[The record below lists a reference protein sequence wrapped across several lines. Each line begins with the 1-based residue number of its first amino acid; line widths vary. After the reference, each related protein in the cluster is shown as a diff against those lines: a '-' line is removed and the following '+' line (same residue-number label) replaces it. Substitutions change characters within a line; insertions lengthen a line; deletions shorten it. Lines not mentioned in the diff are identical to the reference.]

1 MEMQAAKDALK
12 KYFGY
17 DEFRPLQDEIIASV
31 LAGQDGLVL
40 MPTGGGKSIC
50 FQIPAIISAGMC
62 VVVSPL
68 ISLMKDQVEGL
79 IANGIKAAFLNS
91 AQTYKQQQEVVEDAL
106 MAEIKL
112 LYVSPEKMVSSD
124 FMNILSSVKISLF
137 AIDEAHCIS
146 SWGHDFRPEYTKLS
160 FLKRRFPQVPVIAL
174 TATADKLTRR
184 DIVHQLELQSPRQFI
199 ASFDRPNLS
208 LNVLPGQQRF
218 QVIRDF
224 INVRPNQSGIIYCLS
239 RKETERLSEKL
250 NNAGIE
256 AAHYHAGLGPK
267 YRAKVQEDFIKDEIP
282 IICATVAFGMGID
295 KSNVRWVIH
304 YNLPKNIEG
313 YYQEIGRGGRDG
325 LASETILFY
334 SYADVMRLRQFAQD
348 SGQPEIQL
356 AKLDR
361 MQQYAEAGICRRKIL
376 LSYFGEHLS
385 ENCGNCDVCENP
397 PKQFDG
403 TVLAQKAL
411 SAVARSKETIGISL
425 LIDVLRGSARKEI
438 FERKLH
444 EVKTY
449 GAGADMP
456 QAQWQEI
463 VLQLLHLGFLE
474 IAYDQGNVLRLTD
487 ASWDVLKGKRPI
499 KMVHF
504 QTYTERSKARKDKA
518 RPQSKKE
525 AFQEALFQNLRDLR
539 SRIAKSFDLAPYL
552 IFTDKSL
559 KAMSEQMPTTQA
571 AMLNIEGVGEAKNK
585 QYGKAFRQRILKFI
599 FEEAR
604 TGMIGFKPQGSTFL
618 QTYYMYQQGESPD
631 EIAQSRNISA
641 RTVYTHLA
649 RLIEEGY
656 EINVESLIN
665 RQELAQIGEAVTR
678 LGKID
683 ELKPYYEFLD
693 GLVDYEK
700 IKLGLAYWA
709 EQQNSN

>member
-1 MEMQAAKDALK
+1 MDMKVAGEALK

-17 DEFRPLQDEIIASV
+17 DQFRPLQDEIISAV
-31 LAGQDGLVL
+31 LEGQDSLVL

-50 FQIPAIISAGMC
+50 YQIPAIVMQGMC

-79 IANGIKAAFLNS
+79 KANGVNAAYLNS
-91 AQTYKQQQEVVEDAL
+91 AQTPKQQAEVVEDAL
-106 MAEIKL
+106 MADIKL
-112 LYVSPEKMVSSD
+112 LYVSPEKILSSD
-124 FMNILSSVKISLF
+124 FMNILNSVKISLF

-146 SWGHDFRPEYTKLS
+146 SWGHDFRPEYTKLR
-160 FLKRRFPQVPVIAL
+160 FLKSRFPQVPVIAL

-184 DIVHQLELQSPRQFI
+184 DIVHQLALEHPRQFI

-208 LNVLPGQQRF
+208 LNVVPGQQRK
-218 QVIRDF
+218 QVIRKF
-224 INVRPNQSGIIYCLS
+224 IEARPNQSGIIYCLS
-239 RKETERLSEKL
+239 RKECEKLSESL
-250 NNAGIE
+250 NNAGINS
-256 AAHYHAGLGPK
+256 AYYHAGMGPK
-267 YRAKVQEDFIKDEIP
+267 FRAKIQEDFIKDETP

-325 LASETILFY
+325 LPCDTLLFY
-334 SYADVMRLRQFAQD
+334 SYADVMRLRQFAED

-361 MQQYAEAGICRRKIL
+361 MQQYAEASICRRKIL
-376 LSYFGEHLS
+376 LSYFGEHRK

-397 PKQFDG
+397 PQQFDG

-411 SAVARSKETIGISL
+411 SAVARAKESLGITL

-444 EVKTY
+444 ELKTY
-449 GAGADMP
+449 GVGADMP

-463 VLQLLHLGFLE
+463 VLQLLHLGLLE
-474 IAYDQGNVLRLTD
+474 IAYDQGNVLRLTRG
-487 ASWDVLKGKRPI
+487 SWEVLKGQRKVP
-499 KMVHF
+499 MVHY
-504 QTYTERSKARKDKA
+504 QTYTERLKTRKAKA

-539 SRIAKSFDLAPYL
+539 SRIAKRFDMAPYL
-552 IFTDKSL
+552 IFTDKTL
-559 KAMSEQMPTTQA
+559 KAMTEKLPTTTA
-571 AMLNIEGVGEAKNK
+571 AMLEVEGVGEAKNK
-585 QYGKAFRQRILKFI
+585 QYGNAFRQRIIKFI
-599 FEEAR
+599 FEEIR
-604 TGMIGFKPQGSTFL
+604 TGQIGYKPPGSTYL
-618 QTYYMYQQGESPD
+618 QTLYLYQQGDSPG
-631 EIAQSRNISA
+631 EIAQTRKISA

-649 RLIEEGY
+649 RLVEEGY
-656 EINVESLIN
+656 EVNVNSLME
-665 RQELAQIGEAVTR
+665 RHELSQIGEAYTR
-678 LGKID
+678 LGKRE
-683 ELKPYYEFLD
+683 ELKPYYEFL
-693 GLVDYEK
+693 GGQIDYEK
-700 IKLGLAYWA
+700 IRLGLAYWA
-709 EQQNSN
+709 VQGE

>member
-1 MEMQAAKDALK
+1 MQAAKDALK

-17 DEFRPLQDEIIASV
+17 DEFRPLQDEIIESV

-50 FQIPAIISAGMC
+50 YQIPAVVMSGMC

-79 IANGIKAAFLNS
+79 RANGIQAAFLNS

-106 MAEIKL
+106 MADIKL

-184 DIVHQLELQSPRQFI
+184 DIVHQLGLAAPRQFV

-208 LNVLPGQQRF
+208 LNVLPGQNRF
-218 QVIRDF
+218 QVIRNF

-239 RKETERLSEKL
+239 RKETEKLSEKL
-250 NNAGIE
+250 NNAGIN
-256 AAHYHAGLGPK
+256 ASHYHAGLGPK
-267 YRAKVQEDFIKDEIP
+267 YRAKIQEDFIKDETP
-282 IICATVAFGMGID
+282 IICATIAFGMGID

-325 LASETILFY
+325 LASETLLFY
-334 SYADVMRLRQFAQD
+334 SYADVMRLRQFAEE
-348 SGQPEIQL
+348 SGQPDIQL

-361 MQQYAEAGICRRKIL
+361 MQQYAEAAICRRKIL
-376 LSYFGEHLS
+376 LSYFGEHMS

-411 SAVARSKETIGISL
+411 SAVARSKESVGISL

-449 GAGADMP
+449 GAGSDMP
-456 QAQWQEI
+456 QAQWQQI
-463 VLQLLHLGFLE
+463 ILQLLHLGLLE
-474 IAYDQGNVLRLTD
+474 IAYDQGNVLRLTN
-487 ASWDVLKGKRPI
+487 ASWDVLKGQRNI
-499 KMVHF
+499 QMVHF
-504 QTYTERSKARKDKA
+504 QTYTERSKARKEKA

-539 SRIAKSFDLAPYL
+539 SRIAKRFDMAPYL
-552 IFTDKSL
+552 IFTDKTL
-559 KAMSEQMPTTQA
+559 KAMSEQLPTSQP

-585 QYGKAFRQRILKFI
+585 QYGNAFRQRIIKFI
-599 FEEAR
+599 FEELQS
-604 TGMIGFKPQGSTFL
+604 GQFGFKPTGSTYL

-631 EIAQSRNISA
+631 EIAQARKISS

-649 RLIEEGY
+649 RLIEDGHDVN
-656 EINVESLIN
+656 INSLIN
-665 RQELAQIGEAVTR
+665 RQELAQVGEALTR
-678 LGKID
+678 LGKRE
-683 ELKPYYEFLD
+683 ELKPYYEFL
-693 GLVDYEK
+693 GGQVNYEK

-709 EQQNSN
+709 DQQNNN

>member
-50 FQIPAIISAGMC
+50 YQIPAIVLSGMC

-79 IANGIKAAFLNS
+79 RANGIRAAFINS
-91 AQTYKQQQEVVEDAL
+91 AQTYKQQQEVIEDAL
-106 MAEIKL
+106 MADIKL
-112 LYVSPEKMVSSD
+112 LYVSPEKMVSTD

-184 DIVHQLELQSPRQFI
+184 DIVHQLGLPTPRQFI

-218 QVIRDF
+218 QVIRNF
-224 INVRPNQSGIIYCLS
+224 INLRPNQSGIIYCLS
-239 RKETERLSEKL
+239 RKETEKLSEKL
-250 NNAGIE
+250 NNAGIN
-256 AAHYHAGLGPK
+256 AAYYHAGMGPK
-267 YRAKVQEDFIKDEIP
+267 YRAKIQEDFIKDETP
-282 IICATVAFGMGID
+282 IICATIAFGMGID

-325 LASETILFY
+325 LPSETLLFY
-334 SYADVMRLRQFAQD
+334 SYADVMRLRQFAEE
-348 SGQPEIQL
+348 SGQPKIQL

-361 MQQYAEAGICRRKIL
+361 MQQYAEAAICRRKIL

-385 ENCGNCDVCENP
+385 ESCGNCDVCENP

-411 SAVARSKETIGISL
+411 SAVARAKETIGISL

-449 GAGADMP
+449 GAGSDMA

-463 VLQLLHLGFLE
+463 ILQLLHLGLLE
-474 IAYDQGNVLRLTD
+474 IAYDQGNVLRLTQ
-487 ASWDVLKGKRPI
+487 ASWDVLKGQREI
-499 KMVHF
+499 QMVHF
-504 QTYTERSKARKDKA
+504 QTYSERNKARKEKA

-539 SRIAKSFDLAPYL
+539 SRIAKQFDMAPYL
-552 IFTDKSL
+552 IFTDKTL
-559 KAMSEQMPTTQA
+559 KAMAEQSPTTQA
-571 AMLNIEGVGEAKNK
+571 AMLSIEGVGEAKNK

-599 FEEAR
+599 FEE
-604 TGMIGFKPQGSTFL
+604 TQSGQFGFKPTGSTYL
-618 QTYYMYQQGESPD
+618 QTYYMYQQGDSPD
-631 EIAQSRNISA
+631 EIAQARKISA

-649 RLIEEGY
+649 RLLEEGY
-656 EINVESLIN
+656 ELNISTLLN
-665 RQELAQIGEAVTR
+665 RQELAQVGEAYTR
-678 LGKID
+678 LGKIA
-683 ELKPYYEFLD
+683 ELKPYYEFL
-693 GLVDYEK
+693 GGQLEYEK
-700 IKLGLAYWA
+700 IRIGLAYWTD
-709 EQQNSN
+709 QQNNH

>member
-79 IANGIKAAFLNS
+79 RANGIQAAFLNS

-124 FMNILSSVKISLF
+124 FMNILSAVKISLF

-184 DIVHQLELQSPRQFI
+184 DIVHQLELESPRQFV

-218 QVIRDF
+218 QVIRNF
-224 INVRPNQSGIIYCLS
+224 IDVRPNQSGIIYCLS
-239 RKETERLSEKL
+239 RKETEKLSEKL
-250 NNAGIE
+250 NTAGIK

-325 LASETILFY
+325 LASETLLFY
-334 SYADVMRLRQFAQD
+334 SYADVMRLRQFAGD

-361 MQQYAEAGICRRKIL
+361 MQQYAEAAICRRKIL
-376 LSYFGEHLS
+376 LSYFGEHLA

-411 SAVARSKETIGISL
+411 SAVARSKETVGISL

-463 VLQLLHLGFLE
+463 VLQLLHLGLLE

-487 ASWDVLKGKRPI
+487 ASWDVLKGQKPI

-504 QTYTERSKARKDKA
+504 QTYTERSKARKEKA
-518 RPQSKKE
+518 RPQSKRE

-559 KAMSEQMPTTQA
+559 KAMAEKMPTTQV

-585 QYGKAFRQRILKFI
+585 QYGKAFRQRIIKFI

-604 TGMIGFKPQGSTFL
+604 TGMIGFKPPGSTFL

-631 EIAQSRNISA
+631 EIAQVRNISA

-649 RLIEEGY
+649 RLIEDGY

-693 GLVDYEK
+693 GQVDYEK

-709 EQQNSN
+709 DQQNSN